1 LGTPLPI
8 GPDHVADINRDG
20 RIDYSDV
27 FDDLWPNLS
36 GPAPLKPITPPVPPP
51 VLLESTDSVFHED
64 LSWAIEWIWFDALQG
79 TSADSEEDAPL
90 EASTVD
96 GVFSVYYEE

>member
-36 GPAPLKPITPPVPPP
+36 GPAPLKPIHAPAAPVA
-51 VLLESTDSVFHED
+51 LLESTDTFFRED
-64 LSWAIEWIWFDALQG
+64 LPWGIELMWFDQLYG
-79 TSADSEEDAPL
+79 GSGDSEEDEPL
-90 EASTVD
+90 QATAVD